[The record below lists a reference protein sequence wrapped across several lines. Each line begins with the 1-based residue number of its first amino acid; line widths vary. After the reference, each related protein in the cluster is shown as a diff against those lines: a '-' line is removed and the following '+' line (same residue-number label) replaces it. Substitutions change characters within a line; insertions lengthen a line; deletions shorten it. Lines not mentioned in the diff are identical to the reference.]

1 MKVCGCMEVEPTDK
15 PASPPI
21 EQSCLLFS
29 TVTTWRPRV
38 SAGPSSHQGKP
49 LSRSLCKEEEGRRN
63 DLAGYSEKSHL
74 FPYLYEHPLG
84 GWKHPCISLVTSI
97 FGEECQHAGEE
108 EWFPLFALSLMREAS
123 REAFRQHDTC
133 PLDLKKWGLVSPFL
147 QKIPEKEAEPVT
159 RVQKLARQLWH
170 GVPTGQR

>member
-1 MKVCGCMEVEPTDK
+1 M
-15 PASPPI
+15 
-21 EQSCLLFS
+21 
-29 TVTTWRPRV
+29 
-38 SAGPSSHQGKP
+38 
-49 LSRSLCKEEEGRRN
+49 
-63 DLAGYSEKSHL
+63 AGYSEKSHL
-74 FPYLYEHPLG
+74 FPYLYKHPLG
-84 GWKHPCISLVTSI
+84 GRKHPCISLVTSI

-108 EWFPLFALSLMREAS
+108 EGLPLFALSLMREAS